1 MSQYDPA
8 FWEISVDPEILES
21 VLIAPDMLEHLLIT
35 PEEKQ
40 AAQEQAQEQE
50 AYKQA
55 AVEQIR
61 ELIGTQLTPR
71 QQQVIELYF
80 YQNKT
85 QQEIANEL
93 GVSQQVVS
101 KALFGVLRDG
111 QTVGGAI
118 KKLRKLCDKLGI
130 DPQNWVGTHY

>member
-1 MSQYDPA
+1 MSKYDPA
-8 FWEISVDPEILES
+8 FWEISVEPEILES

-35 PEEKQ
+35 PEEEQ
-40 AAQEQAQEQE
+40 AAQEIAQEKE
-50 AYKQA
+50 AFKQA

-61 ELIGTQLTPR
+61 ELINTQLTPR
-71 QQQVIELYF
+71 QQQMIDLYF

-85 QQEIANEL
+85 QAEIADEL

-111 QTVGGAI
+111 QKVGGAI